1 MAADAQAQDRFGDV
15 IAELNNVL
23 TAVFGLAYFLA
34 HEQDKSLM
42 PTLESQ
48 LARYKALAA
57 ELVEIHRG
65 TRPA

>member
-23 TAVFGLAYFLA
+23 TSVFGLAYFLA
-34 HEQDKSLM
+34 HGHDQSLM
-42 PTLESQ
+42 PTLERE

-65 TRPA
+65 ARPS